1 MSFYGF
7 IAWKKYCIQ
16 KTETVSIYNEQSTM
30 STSKDTSWRE
40 KNINLLTINTTNII
54 MVSGHTNGLNS
65 NCICFWAFGMWFW
78 FCFALFSVLTLVFQ
92 IRKIVPKKA
101 VLCVRIVYNKWNRSV
116 LYLFAY
122 RWHWKIWPKN
132 KRIYV
137 NWCVCCVDGVF
148 SLFFYF
154 IYIHAMCKRQTKNVV
169 CLPMCTE

>member
-1 MSFYGF
+1 MVSLRGKNIAYKKRKQLAF
-7 IAWKKYCIQ
+7 ITNKARCQ
-16 KTETVSIYNEQSTM
+16 LAKTPVEG
-30 STSKDTSWRE
+30 K

-148 SLFFYF
+148 SLFFLFHLYS
-154 IYIHAMCKRQTKNVV
+154 CDV
-169 CLPMCTE
+169 